1 MFRPGEKVTDNS
13 LRVAYDENLCW
24 LNKESKMSVSTLFNE
39 GMADRLIRIIV
50 GIIVIALVFV
60 GPKTPWGWLGLVP
73 LITGL
78 VGWCPAYTLFGIRTC
93 PLRKS

>member
-1 MFRPGEKVTDNS
+1 
-13 LRVAYDENLCW
+13 
-24 LNKESKMSVSTLFNE
+24 MSVSTLFNE

-60 GPKTPWGWLGLVP
+60 GPQTPWGWLGLVP

-78 VGWCPAYTLFGIRTC
+78 IGWCPAYSLFGIRTC

>member
-1 MFRPGEKVTDNS
+1 
-13 LRVAYDENLCW
+13 
-24 LNKESKMSVSTLFNE
+24 MSVSTLFNE

-60 GPKTPWGWLGLVP
+60 GPQTPWGWLGLLP

>member
-1 MFRPGEKVTDNS
+1 
-13 LRVAYDENLCW
+13 
-24 LNKESKMSVSTLFNE
+24 MSVSTLFNE

-50 GIIVIALVFV
+50 GIMVIALVFV
-60 GPKTPWGWLGLVP
+60 GPKTLWGWLGLVP

-78 VGWCPAYTLFGIRTC
+78 VGWCPAYSLFGIRTC

>member
-1 MFRPGEKVTDNS
+1 
-13 LRVAYDENLCW
+13 
-24 LNKESKMSVSTLFNE
+24 MSVSTLFNE

-93 PLRKS
+93 PLRKP